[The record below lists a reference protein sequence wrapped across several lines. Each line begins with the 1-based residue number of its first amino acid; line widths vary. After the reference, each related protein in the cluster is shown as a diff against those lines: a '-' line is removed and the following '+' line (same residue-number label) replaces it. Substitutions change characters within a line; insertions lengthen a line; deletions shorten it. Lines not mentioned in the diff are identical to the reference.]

1 MFFVERIKIRPGAL
15 KGRAVTLSHRVEMN
29 GMKPLRKPF
38 DVYRYQHSVL
48 GLAKGSGANAFS
60 LGILISERELRVGAR
75 RVDQEG

>member
-1 MFFVERIKIRPGAL
+1 
-15 KGRAVTLSHRVEMN
+15 MN
-29 GMKPLRKPF
+29 GMKPLRKTF